1 MGRSYLSARRQRC
14 AMIAAGAILMG
25 LSAHADAQDGAAV
38 PTPEAVI
45 GHQVGADYKLA
56 RWETI
61 VDYFHQLDAA
71 SDRVALREVGRS
83 TEDNPYLL
91 VVISSRDTIRQLDK
105 YTVN

>member
-1 MGRSYLSARRQRC
+1 MGRKYMSLRQYSYAV
-14 AMIAAGAILMG
+14 IAAGTLLIG
-25 LSAHADAQDGAAV
+25 LSANADAQDGAAV

-56 RWETI
+56 PWETI

-71 SDRVALREVGRS
+71 SDRVAVREVGRS

-91 VVISSRDTIRQLDK
+91 AVISSRDTIRELD
-105 YTVN
+105 